1 MPLTDEEL
9 SESIIKTMTN
19 SGYWR
24 IMRFSELENIILIQ
38 LREYRWIPRD
48 KLEEVN
54 QRVCTIIRKKFA
66 AKAKK
71 TRNANKRK
79 LAKQK
84 EKEKQGNL
92 FE

>member
-1 MPLTDEEL
+1 MH
-9 SESIIKTMTN
+9 
-19 SGYWR
+19 
-24 IMRFSELENIILIQ
+24 FSELENVILTQ
-38 LREYRWIPRD
+38 LREYKWIPID
-48 KLEEVN
+48 ELQEVH

-71 TRNANKRK
+71 TRDANKRK